1 MERREQARSTSGG
14 HHTGEPAA
22 AAWLT
27 MPDGQSLYLRDWAHP
42 GARDAVLIVHGLGEH
57 SARYEQLAHWFLAR
71 GYAVRS
77 YDQRG
82 HGHTPGQ
89 RAAIRHGDDLLRD
102 LAFVYQDY
110 ASSFGKLP
118 LLLGHS
124 LGGLV
129 ALRTVLD
136 ARIVPPALIL
146 SSPALRTFESV
157 WLRRLAAVLTR
168 VAPNLPLRTGLPSNA
183 LSHDAKVVEDYRNDP
198 LCSGAVTPRMA
209 DFLFRAGASSIAD
222 AWRLTVPTL
231 LLVAGSDRLV
241 DPSGSRAF
249 ADGAWATKQL
259 TSRFFDT
266 LFHELFN
273 EAETGRHQVL
283 AQLGEWLRHRAAD

>member
-1 MERREQARSTSGG
+1 MERHERAQADNRHATD
-14 HHTGEPAA
+14 PAG

-27 MPDGQSLYLRDWAHP
+27 MQDGQALYLRDWPNPSAH
-42 GARDAVLIVHGLGEH
+42 DAVLIVHGLGEH
-57 SARYEQLAHWFLAR
+57 SGRYEQLARWFLAR

-89 RAAIRHGDDLLRD
+89 RAAIRHSDDLLRD
-102 LAFVYQDY
+102 LAVVYNDY
-110 ASSFGKLP
+110 SASFGKQP

-124 LGGLV
+124 MGGAV

-136 ARIVPPALIL
+136 GRVEPPALIL
-146 SSPALRTFESV
+146 SSPALRTYEAP
-157 WLRRLAAVLTR
+157 WLRRLAALLTR
-168 VAPNLPLRTGLPSNA
+168 VLPDLPLRNGLSLDG
-183 LSHDAKVVEDYRNDP
+183 LSHDPKVIEDYRNDA
-198 LCSGAVTPRMA
+198 LCSGAITPRVA
-209 DFLFRAGASSIAD
+209 DFIFRAGVSSIAE
-222 AWRLTVPTL
+222 AWRLKVPTL

-241 DPSGSRAF
+241 DPSGSREF

-273 EAETGRHQVL
+273 ETETGRHQVL
-283 AQLGEWLRHRAAD
+283 AQLADWLKRGTAS

>member
-1 MERREQARSTSGG
+1 
-14 HHTGEPAA
+14 
-22 AAWLT
+22 
-27 MPDGQSLYLRDWAHP
+27 MPDGRSLYLRGWPNASAH
-42 GARDAVLIVHGLGEH
+42 DAVLIVHGLGEH
-57 SARYEQLAHWFLAR
+57 SGRYEQLAHWFLAR

-82 HGHTPGQ
+82 HGHSPGQ
-89 RAAIRHGDDLLRD
+89 RAALRHGDDLLRD

-124 LGGLV
+124 MGGLV

-136 ARIVPPALIL
+136 GRILPPALIL
-146 SSPALRTFESV
+146 SSPALRTFEAP
-157 WLRRLAAVLTR
+157 WLQRLAAVLAR
-168 VAPNLPLRTGLPSNA
+168 VLPNLPLRTGLSPDG

-198 LCSGAVTPRMA
+198 LCSGAITPRMA
-209 DFLFRAGASSIAD
+209 DFLFRGGASSIAD

-283 AQLGEWLRHRAAD
+283 AQLGEWLRRGAAG

>member
-1 MERREQARSTSGG
+1 MANDRHVTDPAEAR
-14 HHTGEPAA
+14 
-22 AAWLT
+22 WLA
-27 MPDGQSLYLRDWAHP
+27 MPDGQALYLRDWPNPTAHQ
-42 GARDAVLIVHGLGEH
+42 AVLIVHGLGEH
-57 SARYEQLAHWFLAR
+57 SGRYEQLAQWFLAR

-89 RAAIRHGDDLLRD
+89 RAAIKRSDDLLRD
-102 LAFVYQDY
+102 LAVVYRDY
-110 ASSFGKLP
+110 AAGFGRPP

-124 LGGLV
+124 MGGAV

-136 ARIVPPALIL
+136 DWIQPPLLIL
-146 SSPALRTFESV
+146 SSPALRTYEAP
-157 WLRRLAAVLTR
+157 WLRRLAALLTR
-168 VAPNLPLRTGLPSNA
+168 VLPNLPLRNGLSLEG
-183 LSHDAKVVEDYRNDP
+183 LSHDPKVIEDYRNDP

-209 DFLFRAGASSIAD
+209 DFIFRAGASSIAD
-222 AWRLTVPTL
+222 AWRLKVPTL

-273 EAETGRHQVL
+273 ETETGRHQVL
-283 AQLGEWLRHRAAD
+283 AQLADWLRRSAAA

>member
-1 MERREQARSTSGG
+1 MHPVESNRHSAEQA
-14 HHTGEPAA
+14 GE
-22 AAWLT
+22 AWLT
-27 MPDGQSLYLRDWAHP
+27 LPDGLAVYVRDWPNPVAT
-42 GARDAVLIVHGLGEH
+42 DAVLIVHGLGEH
-57 SARYEQLAHWFLAR
+57 SGRYEQLARWFLAR

-82 HGHTPGQ
+82 HGRTPGQ

-102 LAFVYQDY
+102 LAVVYQDY
-110 ASSFGKLP
+110 AASLGQLP

-124 LGGLV
+124 MGGAV
-129 ALRTVLD
+129 ALRAVLD
-136 ARIVPPALIL
+136 GRVQPPALIL
-146 SSPALRTFESV
+146 SSPALRTFEAP
-157 WLRRLAAVLTR
+157 WLRRLAAVLSR
-168 VAPNLPLRTGLPSNA
+168 LLPNLPLRNGLA
-183 LSHDAKVVEDYRNDP
+183 LEGLSHDPQVIEAYRNDS
-198 LCSGAVTPRMA
+198 LCSGAITPRMA
-209 DFLFRAGASSIAD
+209 DFIFRAGASSIVD

-241 DPSGSRAF
+241 DPSGSRDF

-273 EAETGRHQVL
+273 ETETGRHQVL
-283 AQLGEWLRHRAAD
+283 AQLAEWLRRRTAHGETSR

>member
-1 MERREQARSTSGG
+1 MASKRHAADQAGTR
-14 HHTGEPAA
+14 
-22 AAWLT
+22 WLNL
-27 MPDGQSLYLRDWAHP
+27 PDGQSLYVRDWPNPSAS
-42 GARDAVLIVHGLGEH
+42 DAVLIVHGLGEH
-57 SARYEQLAHWFLAR
+57 SGRYEPLARWFLAR

-89 RAAIRHGDDLLRD
+89 RSAIKHGDDLLRD
-102 LAFVYQDY
+102 LAFVYHDY
-110 ASSFGKLP
+110 AAAFGKSP

-124 LGGLV
+124 MGGAV

-136 ARIVPPALIL
+136 GRVEPPALIL
-146 SSPALRTFESV
+146 SSPALRTFEAP

-168 VAPNLPLRTGLPSNA
+168 VLPNLPLRNGLA
-183 LSHDAKVVEDYRNDP
+183 LDGLSHDPKVIEDYRNDP
-198 LCSGAVTPRMA
+198 LCSGAITPRVA
-209 DFLFRAGASSIAD
+209 DFIFRAGASSIAD
-222 AWRLTVPTL
+222 AWRLKVPTL

-273 EAETGRHQVL
+273 ETETGRHQVL
-283 AQLGEWLRHRAAD
+283 AQLAEWLRRGAL

>member
-1 MERREQARSTSGG
+1 MGRQERTHAVPREHATEQGSAR
-14 HHTGEPAA
+14 
-22 AAWLT
+22 WLT
-27 MPDGQSLYLRDWAHP
+27 MPDGQSLYLRDWPSPA
-42 GARDAVLIVHGLGEH
+42 ARDAVLIVHGLGEH
-57 SARYEQLAHWFLAR
+57 SGRYEQLAHWFLAR

-102 LAFVYQDY
+102 LAVVYRDY
-110 ASSFGKLP
+110 ASNLGKLP

-124 LGGLV
+124 MGGAV
-129 ALRTVLD
+129 ALRAVLD
-136 ARIVPPALIL
+136 GRVEPPALVL
-146 SSPALRTFESV
+146 SSPALQTFEGV
-157 WLRRLAAVLTR
+157 GLRRLAACLTR
-168 VAPNLPLRTGLPSNA
+168 VLPNLPLRNGLPLDG
-183 LSHDAKVVEDYRNDP
+183 LSHDPQVLEDYRNDP
-198 LCSGAVTPRMA
+198 LCSGAITPRMA
-209 DFLFRAGASSIAD
+209 DFIFRVGTSSIAD
-222 AWRLTVPTL
+222 AWRLKVPTL

-241 DPSGSRAF
+241 DPSGSREF

-273 EAETGRHQVL
+273 ETETGRHQVL
-283 AQLGEWLRHRAAD
+283 AQLAEWLRRIAVA

>member
-1 MERREQARSTSGG
+1 MRTHAVPRGDAAEQAGTR
-14 HHTGEPAA
+14 
-22 AAWLT
+22 WLA
-27 MPDGQSLYLRDWAHP
+27 MPDGQSLYLRDWPNPA
-42 GARDAVLIVHGLGEH
+42 ARDAVLIVHGLGEH
-57 SARYEQLAHWFLAR
+57 SGRYEPLAQWFLAR

-82 HGHTPGQ
+82 HGRTPGQ

-102 LAFVYQDY
+102 LAVVYRDY
-110 ASSFGKLP
+110 ASNFGKLP

-124 LGGLV
+124 MGGLV

-136 ARIVPPALIL
+136 GRVEPPALVL
-146 SSPALRTFESV
+146 SSPALRTFEAV
-157 WLRRLAAVLTR
+157 WLRRLAAGLARVL
-168 VAPNLPLRTGLPSNA
+168 PNLPLRNGLPLDG
-183 LSHDAKVVEDYRNDP
+183 LSHDPKVIEDYRNDP
-198 LCSGAVTPRMA
+198 LCSGAITPRVA
-209 DFLFRAGASSIAD
+209 DFIFRAGVSSVAD
-222 AWRLTVPTL
+222 AWRLKVPTL

-241 DPSGSRAF
+241 DPSGSRDF

-273 EAETGRHQVL
+273 ETETGRHQVL
-283 AQLGEWLRHRAAD
+283 AQLAEWLRRVAVA